1 MISEGMVSGV
11 NWMRLV
17 SSPRA
22 REKARAM
29 VVLPTP
35 GTSSSRTWPSASR
48 AIHTLEITSSLPT
61 MDFFTSARTFRV
73 ISYIRVSSFL

>member
-35 GTSSSRTWPSASR
+35 GTSSSRTW
-48 AIHTLEITSSLPT
+48 HTLEITSSLPT
-61 MDFFTSARTFRV
+61 MAFFTSARTFRV